1 MNQDLITIG
10 KRAQIA
16 ANKLALMNTATKNK
30 ALLQLADDLIKNKNQ
45 IIAANQ
51 QDLAAATQMPTK
63 FMDRLMVNSQRIAD
77 MANGLRTIADLND
90 PTSQIDKGWIT
101 KDGLQILQRRVPLGV
116 IGIIFEA
123 RPNVTVDA
131 TGLTFKSGNA
141 VILRGGKEAIQTNTA
156 LVKILRKSLQSQHL
170 PVDAVQLITDTSHA
184 IADEM
189 MNLTDYIDVLIPEA
203 AGPLFSGL

>member
-63 FMDRLMVNSQRIAD
+63 FTDRISSVSSAIPGARNPNST
-77 MANGLRTIADLND
+77 GT
-90 PTSQIDKGWIT
+90 TTT
-101 KDGLQILQRRVPLGV
+101 KWS
-116 IGIIFEA
+116 E
-123 RPNVTVDA
+123 
-131 TGLTFKSGNA
+131 K
-141 VILRGGKEAIQTNTA
+141 
-156 LVKILRKSLQSQHL
+156 
-170 PVDAVQLITDTSHA
+170 
-184 IADEM
+184 
-189 MNLTDYIDVLIPEA
+189 
-203 AGPLFSGL
+203 